1 MALNVSP
8 FGNRVRA
15 HEIVRGEAEAEA
27 TTAMQRGTRLEGL
40 ARVAYQ
46 RAVGRAVAECG
57 AYVSEKTPFLLASP
71 DGVVVNTDGVH
82 EGFVELKVTGSGEPA
97 PITDSYLLQC
107 VMHCYCGEL
116 LYCDFVSFGRDK
128 LLVQRV
134 TYDSEAFEE
143 DVLPML
149 DEFMSRMD
157 SETIPN
163 LLPGQDQAFLR
174 QVLKDYRNQH
184 VTSVRLYTHELNVT

>member
-1 MALNVSP
+1 
-8 FGNRVRA
+8 
-15 HEIVRGEAEAEA
+15 
-27 TTAMQRGTRLEGL
+27 MQRGTRLEGL

-57 AYVSEKTPFLLASP
+57 PYVSEKTPFLLASP

-134 TYDSEAFEE
+134 TYDFARPRYRLPAAYLPPAPRGSGMIGSSSESRGRDDFYCI
-143 DVLPML
+143 VVFSIY
-149 DEFMSRMD
+149 EF
-157 SETIPN
+157 
-163 LLPGQDQAFLR
+163 QF
-174 QVLKDYRNQH
+174 
-184 VTSVRLYTHELNVT
+184 VTVASSSQYCAQ